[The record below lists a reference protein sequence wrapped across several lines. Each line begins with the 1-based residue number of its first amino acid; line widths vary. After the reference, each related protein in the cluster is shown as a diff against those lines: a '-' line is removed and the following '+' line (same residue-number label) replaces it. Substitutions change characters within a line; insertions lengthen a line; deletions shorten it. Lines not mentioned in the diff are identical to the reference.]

1 MRKNIARVLL
11 YTACAVLVVFYILVL
26 WWGKNPK
33 VGTEYRMYYLT
44 HELTDWPGYGNLKY
58 TFGTKRY
65 VQNIKTVMVK
75 NKAMSAVSKGQ
86 GWQKSKRYEGTK
98 NTDKDSYIYYIP
110 EESADNIY
118 LVCDITEYDT
128 TAFGDKGIEVY
139 VNDKLIGNIDSKG
152 TTKLKV
158 GYVSG
163 DELLTVKFHADN
175 AEYTLYSI
183 SLDKGQAET

>member
-1 MRKNIARVLL
+1 
-11 YTACAVLVVFYILVL
+11 
-26 WWGKNPK
+26 
-33 VGTEYRMYYLT
+33 
-44 HELTDWPGYGNLKY
+44 
-58 TFGTKRY
+58 
-65 VQNIKTVMVK
+65 MVK
-75 NKAMSAVSKGQ
+75 NKAMSAVVKVRAGRKQ
-86 GWQKSKRYEGTK
+86 RDMKERRIQT
-98 NTDKDSYIYYIP
+98 KDSYIYYIP
-110 EESADNIY
+110 DESSDNIY

-128 TAFGDKGIEVY
+128 TAVGDKGIEVY

-152 TTKLKV
+152 TTKLKI

>member
-58 TFGTKRY
+58 TFGTKEICTEHKDRNGKEQSN
-65 VQNIKTVMVK
+65 VC
-75 NKAMSAVSKGQ
+75 SRKGQ

>member
-58 TFGTKRY
+58 TFGTKEY

-75 NKAMSAVSKGQ
+75 NKAMSAVVKVRAGRKQ
-86 GWQKSKRYEGTK
+86 RDMKERRIQTK
-98 NTDKDSYIYYIP
+98 IHIYTIFRRNHLIIYILYVILRNMIQQP
-110 EESADNIY
+110 
-118 LVCDITEYDT
+118 LVIKE
-128 TAFGDKGIEVY
+128 
-139 VNDKLIGNIDSKG
+139 
-152 TTKLKV
+152 LK
-158 GYVSG
+158 YM
-163 DELLTVKFHADN
+163 
-175 AEYTLYSI
+175 
-183 SLDKGQAET
+183 

>member
-1 MRKNIARVLL
+1 MLNIRAMEEKDIPQVEEIEKKIFSLPWSEKSFHD
-11 YTACAVLVVFYILVL
+11 ACSDE
-26 WWGKNPK
+26 N
-33 VGTEYRMYYLT
+33 
-44 HELTDWPGYGNLKY
+44 
-58 TFGTKRY
+58 
-65 VQNIKTVMVK
+65 
-75 NKAMSAVSKGQ
+75 
-86 GWQKSKRYEGTK
+86 
-98 NTDKDSYIYYIP
+98 
-110 EESADNIY
+110 NIY

>member
-11 YTACAVLVVFYILVL
+11 YAACAVLVVFYILVL

-58 TFGTKRY
+58 TFGTKEICTEHKDRNGKEQSN
-65 VQNIKTVMVK
+65 VC
-75 NKAMSAVSKGQ
+75 SRKGQ
-86 GWQKSKRYEGTK
+86 GWQKTKRYEGTK

-110 EESADNIY
+110 EESSDNIY

-163 DELLTVKFHADN
+163 DELL
-175 AEYTLYSI
+175 L
-183 SLDKGQAET
+183 SLIHI

>member
-58 TFGTKRY
+58 TFGKRY

-75 NKAMSAVSKGQ
+75 NKAMSAAVKVRAGRKQ
-86 GWQKSKRYEGTK
+86 RDMKERRIQTK
-98 NTDKDSYIYYIP
+98 IHIYTIFRRNHLIIYILYVILRNMIQQP
-110 EESADNIY
+110 
-118 LVCDITEYDT
+118 LVIKE
-128 TAFGDKGIEVY
+128 
-139 VNDKLIGNIDSKG
+139 
-152 TTKLKV
+152 LK
-158 GYVSG
+158 YM
-163 DELLTVKFHADN
+163 
-175 AEYTLYSI
+175 
-183 SLDKGQAET
+183 

>member
-11 YTACAVLVVFYILVL
+11 YAACAVLVVFTYQYYGGERILRL
-26 WWGKNPK
+26 EQNIECTIW
-33 VGTEYRMYYLT
+33 T

-58 TFGTKRY
+58 TFGTKEICTEHKDRNGKEQSN
-65 VQNIKTVMVK
+65 VC
-75 NKAMSAVSKGQ
+75 SRKGQ

-110 EESADNIY
+110 AESADNIY

-152 TTKLKV
+152 TTKLKI

>member
-58 TFGTKRY
+58 TFGTKEICTEHKDRNGKEQSN
-65 VQNIKTVMVK
+65 VC
-75 NKAMSAVSKGQ
+75 SRKGQ
-86 GWQKSKRYEGTK
+86 GWQKTKRYEGTK
-98 NTDKDSYIYYIP
+98 NTDKDSYIY
-110 EESADNIY
+110 
-118 LVCDITEYDT
+118 V
-128 TAFGDKGIEVY
+128 GDKGIEVY

-152 TTKLKV
+152 TTKLKI

>member
-1 MRKNIARVLL
+1 
-11 YTACAVLVVFYILVL
+11 
-26 WWGKNPK
+26 
-33 VGTEYRMYYLT
+33 
-44 HELTDWPGYGNLKY
+44 
-58 TFGTKRY
+58 
-65 VQNIKTVMVK
+65 MVK
-75 NKAMSAVSKGQ
+75 NKAMSAVVKVRAG
-86 GWQKSKRYEGTK
+86 RNLRDTK
-98 NTDKDSYIYYIP
+98 ERRIQTKIHIYTIP

-128 TAFGDKGIEVY
+128 TASGDKGIEVY

-152 TTKLKV
+152 TTKLKI